1 MKFIILIVMFM
12 FDPLH
17 VGDDS
22 VVMLSQHDK
31 PLVFDTVEKCTE
43 YVNNNLKN
51 LIEYANLMYKNEGI
65 VKEILCVKDLKRRN
79 AV

>member
-1 MKFIILIVMFM
+1 MFM

-31 PLVFDTVEKCTE
+31 PLVFETVEKCTE

-65 VKEILCVKDLKRRN
+65 VKEILCVKDLNMDLVKSEL
-79 AV
+79 

>member
-31 PLVFDTVEKCTE
+31 PLVFNNVEKCTE
-43 YVNNNLKN
+43 YVNSAFFYIIKH
-51 LIEYANLMYKNEGI
+51 
-65 VKEILCVKDLKRRN
+65 
-79 AV
+79 

>member
-1 MKFIILIVMFM
+1 MFV

>member
-51 LIEYANLMYKNEGI
+51 LIEYANLMYKDEGI

>member
-1 MKFIILIVMFM
+1 MFM

>member
-1 MKFIILIVMFM
+1 MFM

-31 PLVFDTVEKCTE
+31 PLVFETVEKCTE

>member
-31 PLVFDTVEKCTE
+31 PLVFNNVEKCTE
-43 YVNNNLKN
+43 YVNGNLKN

-65 VKEILCVKDLKRRN
+65 VKEILCVKDLKRSN